1 MSRGDRG
8 AVALLMATS
17 AFFGAAMYFSTP
29 ARADTEDSV
38 VFAYVATFG
47 GIVCN
52 TLDDY
57 PSFDGIIG
65 IGQAMAEDGLT
76 GYQAGQV
83 IATSAIEI
91 CPRHLPLVRNFAD
104 SYTKANA

>member
-17 AFFGAAMYFSTP
+17 AFLGAAMYFSTP
-29 ARADTEDSV
+29 ARADTDSV

-47 GIVCN
+47 GIVCS

-57 PSFDGIIG
+57 PTFDGIVG
-65 IGQAMAEDGLT
+65 IGQAISEDGLT

-91 CPRHLPLVRNFAD
+91 CPRHLPLVRNFAA